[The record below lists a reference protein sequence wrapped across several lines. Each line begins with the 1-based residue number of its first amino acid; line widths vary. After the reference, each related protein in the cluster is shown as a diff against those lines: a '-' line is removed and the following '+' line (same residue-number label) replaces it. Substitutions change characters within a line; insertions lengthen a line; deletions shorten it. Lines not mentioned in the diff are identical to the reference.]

1 MIDWA
6 PLMYRN
12 TPEENAC
19 LARAELSAAIAADRK
34 NRKFP
39 PMETMAWLLSSGLL
53 PEAEKTLLAD
63 FIAGKHRG
71 KKGEK
76 STQCESRNIDINRA
90 LDFSE
95 YVQEGMSPTD
105 AYQQVLL
112 DENNN
117 EDGGNTRTIERGIK
131 RGLTY
136 LEEDAMEAQAKL
148 LQAKFELEQQI
159 ERLERYKRLEPF
171 MQKGQTTDT

>member
-6 PLMYRN
+6 PLICQN
-12 TPEENAC
+12 TPEENAR
-19 LARAELSAAIAADRK
+19 LARAELSAAIAAVRK

-39 PMETMAWLLSSGLL
+39 PMETMAWLLSSGSLL
-53 PEAEKTLLAD
+53 EAEKTLLAD

-76 STQCESRNIDINRA
+76 STRCESRNIDISRA

-117 EDGGNTRTIERGIK
+117 EGGGNTRTIERGIN
-131 RGLTY
+131 RGIKYMT
-136 LEEDAMEAQAKL
+136 EDNNS
-148 LQAKFELEQQI
+148 LQRELEIKRLELEFLNKQAERI
-159 ERLERYKRLEPF
+159 ERLRPF
-171 MQKGQTTDT
+171 LKDHTDT